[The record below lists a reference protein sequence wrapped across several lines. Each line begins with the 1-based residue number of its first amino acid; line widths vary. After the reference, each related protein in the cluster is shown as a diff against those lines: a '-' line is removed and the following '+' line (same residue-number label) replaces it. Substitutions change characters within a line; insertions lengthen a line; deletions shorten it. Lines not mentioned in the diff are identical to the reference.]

1 MELKIGQVVI
11 STAGHDK
18 GDLLVIAGF
27 DRSRVLVC
35 DGKQRKL
42 ERPKAKNPKH
52 IKETEILLS
61 EDSIATNRKIRKTL
75 NKTANPGG

>member
-1 MELKIGQVVI
+1 MIRGQIVI

-18 GDLLVIAGF
+18 GEMLVIAGF
-27 DRSRVLVC
+27 DKNRVLVC

-42 ERPKAKNPKH
+42 ERLKAKNPKH
-52 IKETEILLS
+52 IKETEILLD

-75 NKTANPGG
+75 NNTAKNPGG

>member
-1 MELKIGQVVI
+1 MVRGQIVI

-18 GDLLVIAGF
+18 GEMLVIAGF
-27 DRSRVLVC
+27 DKNRVLVC

-42 ERPKAKNPKH
+42 ERLKAKNPKH
-52 IKETEILLS
+52 LEKTEILLD
-61 EDSIATNRKIRKTL
+61 EDSIATNRKIRKML

>member
-1 MELKIGQVVI
+1 MERGQVVI
-11 STAGHDK
+11 SLAGHDK

>member
-1 MELKIGQVVI
+1 MDFKRGQIVI

-18 GDLLVIAGF
+18 GEMLVVADF
-27 DRSRVLVC
+27 DKDRVLVC

-42 ERPKAKNPKH
+42 SKLKAKNSKH
-52 IKETEILLS
+52 LEKTEILLS

>member
-1 MELKIGQVVI
+1 MKRGQIVI

-18 GDLLVIAGF
+18 GEMLVIAGF
-27 DRSRVLVC
+27 DKNRVLVC
-35 DGKQRKL
+35 DGRQRKL
-42 ERPKAKNPKH
+42 EKPKAKNPKH
-52 IKETEILLS
+52 IKETEILLD

>member
-1 MELKIGQVVI
+1 MKRGQIVI
-11 STAGHDK
+11 SLAGHDK
-18 GDLLVIAGF
+18 GELLVIAGF
-27 DRSRVLVC
+27 DKNRVLLC

-42 ERPKAKNPKH
+42 ERPKPKNPKH
-52 IKETEILLS
+52 IRETEILLD

>member
-1 MELKIGQVVI
+1 MERGQVVI
-11 STAGHDK
+11 SLAGHDK
-18 GDLLVIAGF
+18 GELLVIAGF

>member
-1 MELKIGQVVI
+1 MDFKIGQIVI

-18 GDLLVIAGF
+18 GEMLVVAGF
-27 DRSRVLVC
+27 DKERVFVC

-42 ERPKAKNPKH
+42 ERLKAKNPKH
-52 IKETEILLS
+52 LEKTEILLN
-61 EDSIATNRKIRKTL
+61 EDSIATNRKIRKML

>member
-1 MELKIGQVVI
+1 MVRGQIVI

-18 GDLLVIAGF
+18 GEMLVIAGF
-27 DRSRVLVC
+27 DKNRVLVC

-42 ERPKAKNPKH
+42 EKPKPKNPKH
-52 IKETEILLS
+52 IKETEILLD

>member
-1 MELKIGQVVI
+1 MVRGQIVI

-18 GDLLVIAGF
+18 GEMLVIAGF
-27 DRSRVLVC
+27 DKNRVLVC

-42 ERPKAKNPKH
+42 SKLKAKNPKH
-52 IKETEILLS
+52 LKETDILLN
-61 EDSIATNRKIRKTL
+61 EDSIATDRKIRKTL